1 MSKINNIKRDI
12 LTRYIETKVLNG
24 EYIKDIIGKPLN
36 YWDYDKMLIAFEAY
50 TESDIYQPTEDD
62 REEMRKDVALL
73 GIIEHT
79 KVARKLNKQ
88 LNYLK

>member
-36 YWDYDKMLIAFEAY
+36 YWDYDKILIAFEAY
-50 TESDIYQPTEDD
+50 LESDIYQPTEDD
-62 REEMRKDVALL
+62 KEEMRKDVALL

>member
-1 MSKINNIKRDI
+1 MSRINNIKRDI
-12 LTRYIETKVLNG
+12 LTRYIECKVLNG

-36 YWDYDKMLIAFEAY
+36 YWDYNKILITYEAY
-50 TESDIYQPTEDD
+50 LESDMYQPSEDD
-62 REEMRKDVALL
+62 KEEMRKDVALL
-73 GIIEHT
+73 EIIEHT

>member
-12 LTRYIETKVLNG
+12 LTLYIECKVLNG
-24 EYIKDIIGKPLN
+24 EYIKDMIGKPLN
-36 YWDYDKMLIAFEAY
+36 YWDYNKILITYEAY
-50 TESDIYQPTEDD
+50 LESDIYKPSEYDI
-62 REEMRKDVALL
+62 ESMRKDVALL
-73 GIIEHT
+73 EIMEHT

>member
-62 REEMRKDVALL
+62 REDMRKDVALL